1 MKKFIV
7 FLFSLFVFNASCA
20 TAQRQC
26 VDKAPYPVPGVILYT
41 AEGCWW
47 CEESRTFLKDNDIAY
62 VERELEDPEEMKKL
76 QKIAEKLD
84 YRGGLNAVPLFVV
97 GRYFI
102 RGFDPVEVKYSLE
115 KSKWIEPR
123 WDSFF

>member
-7 FLFSLFVFNASCA
+7 FLFSLFVLSASCA
-20 TAQRQC
+20 GPQPQC
-26 VDKAPYPVPGVILYT
+26 VDKAPYPVPVVILYT

-47 CEESRTFLKDNDIAY
+47 CEESRTFLRDNEIEY
-62 VERELEDPEEMKKL
+62 VERDLEDPDQMKKL
-76 QKIAEKLD
+76 QKIAEKLN
-84 YRGGLNAVPLFVV
+84 YKGGLNVVPMFIV

-102 RGFDPVEVKYSLE
+102 RGFDPIAVRYSLE

>member
-1 MKKFIV
+1 MKKFVV
-7 FLFSLFVFNASCA
+7 FLFCLFVLNASCA
-20 TAQRQC
+20 TTQRQC
-26 VDKAPYPVPGVILYT
+26 VDKAPYPVPVVILYT

-47 CEESRTFLKDNDIAY
+47 CEESRAFLKDNDIAY
-62 VERELEDPEEMKKL
+62 VERDLEDPEEMKKL